1 VRRISLPFRPIITC
15 FRLAMK
21 KPPIN
26 RGTTGAAINRPDTP
40 YPFTG
45 RMKKAGH
52 TYLRDT
58 PILYHETL
66 AKHGKM
72 L

>member
-1 VRRISLPFRPIITC
+1 
-15 FRLAMK
+15 MK

-26 RGTTGAAINRPDTP
+26 HGTTGAAINRPDTP

-52 TYLRDT
+52 GCLKNA
-58 PILYHETL
+58 PIIDQETL
-66 AKHGKM
+66 AKQGKM